1 MLAHLLLERADQ
13 VEVVVR
19 DVVVVVLDLAKG
31 LLVLLHELVD
41 VVILAL
47 LDLEDLHLWAQGC
60 FGLLRVTQ
68 AYLGLLGVG
77 AGLRVGARLRVGA
90 GNK

>member
-47 LDLEDLHLWAQGC
+47 LDLEDLHLW
-60 FGLLRVTQ
+60 
-68 AYLGLLGVG
+68 LGLGLGL
-77 AGLRVGARLRVGA
+77 GLVDVVILALLDLEDLHLWELTC
-90 GNK
+90 